1 MPTPGHHLKIKL
13 QAYNGPEIA
22 IGPGKADLLVAIDR
36 SGSISAAGRQLGLSY
51 RRAWLLVDVMNRSW
65 AEPLVS
71 TAKGGTQGGGA
82 RLTPMGHEVLAFY
95 RELETALARL
105 AKGRG
110 GERLMARLAATVRPE
125 QPPKP
130 AAGADEK
137 LP

>member
-36 SGSISAAGRQLGLSY
+36 TGSISAAGRELGLSY

-82 RLTPMGHEVLAFY
+82 RLTPLGHEVLLLY
-95 RELETALARL
+95 RELERAAVRVANGKAGTALMTKL
-105 AKGRG
+105 APN
-110 GERLMARLAATVRPE
+110 VRPG
-125 QPPKP
+125 Q
-130 AAGADEK
+130 
-137 LP
+137 